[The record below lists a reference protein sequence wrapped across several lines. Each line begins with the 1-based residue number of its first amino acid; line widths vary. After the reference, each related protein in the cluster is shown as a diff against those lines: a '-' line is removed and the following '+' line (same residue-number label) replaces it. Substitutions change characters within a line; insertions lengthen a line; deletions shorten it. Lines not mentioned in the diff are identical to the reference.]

1 MWLELDWEQHRHWAT
16 SEPGLATKAMV
27 MAAAAKWGLGHAK
40 VRVFQDV
47 FDESSG
53 GFQAR
58 ATHLRGPSPADDVD
72 LLRQGRPLCRVS
84 CHAAVPRRKL
94 EVLCQEVL
102 CGVNWHMLGSRGRS
116 RTDVKMEDLA
126 SAEAAC
132 GGGSPASVWLLKLP
146 VEKGG
151 ARYVEVVRGFGV
163 SAGEKALLEKM
174 KQKQRRRFALA
185 AIVMEMGAPSEGGAL
200 AEEMRAIDLRALR
213 DGAGRPVL
221 AIAIAEQRPRE
232 GESAAARWK
241 LVESQVALSSFD
253 AAPTAT
259 ITATAGDGDNPAG
272 FSR

>member
-72 LLRQGRPLCRVS
+72 LLRQGHPLCRVS
-84 CHAAVPRRKL
+84 SAQPAHPRLLSRKH
-94 EVLCQEVL
+94 
-102 CGVNWHMLGSRGRS
+102 GTWFRGRS

-213 DGAGRPVL
+213 DGAGGRCWRLPS
-221 AIAIAEQRPRE
+221 RN
-232 GESAAARWK
+232 SARARY
-241 LVESQVALSSFD
+241 SRALR
-253 AAPTAT
+253 T
-259 ITATAGDGDNPAG
+259 
-272 FSR
+272 R

>member
-1 MWLELDWEQHRHWAT
+1 MIAQ
-16 SEPGLATKAMV
+16 
-27 MAAAAKWGLGHAK
+27 
-40 VRVFQDV
+40 
-47 FDESSG
+47 
-53 GFQAR
+53 
-58 ATHLRGPSPADDVD
+58 
-72 LLRQGRPLCRVS
+72 
-84 CHAAVPRRKL
+84 L

-151 ARYVEVVRGFGV
+151 ARLDAPPAERPHCHCETSLTICESLLAFGPRFVGCWPWLMEEHGVDILGGRYVEVVRGFGV

-213 DGAGRPVL
+213 DGAGGRCWRLPS
-221 AIAIAEQRPRE
+221 RN
-232 GESAAARWK
+232 SARARY
-241 LVESQVALSSFD
+241 SRALR
-253 AAPTAT
+253 T
-259 ITATAGDGDNPAG
+259 
-272 FSR
+272 R